1 MKLRLIAC
9 LNCHAQYD
17 VSNIVAKEFPCR
29 CGETIQNRELTALE
43 TVVQRCS
50 ACGALIQ
57 RDNAEHNCA
66 YCGALI
72 ERDQRKLSLICPEC
86 FARNAENA
94 RFCAGCGVGFHP
106 EAIQDYHEEVP
117 CPACFVLMPPQ
128 SVAGIGINECGQ
140 CHGLWVPDDNF
151 EILVSHAIEV
161 QQKHITANGLL
172 PDDKKPRVT
181 GANPAQQS
189 VQYRRCPVC
198 NTQMYRRNYR
208 KRSGVIIDTCGKH
221 GTWLDA
227 DELERIAGFIL
238 SGGHLDA
245 PPDKVGTP
253 ESIAIAMASVELQN
267 LRIKSERQ
275 REIFISSTR
284 TDGWSA
290 GTTIVDLLFKL
301 LG

>member
-1 MKLRLIAC
+1 MRLIAC
-9 LNCHAQYD
+9 PNCHAQYD
-17 VSNIVAKEFPCR
+17 VANIVAKEFSCR

-43 TVVQRCS
+43 TTVQRCS
-50 ACGALIQ
+50 ACGALIE

-72 ERDQRKLSLICPEC
+72 ERDLRKLSMICPEC
-86 FARNAENA
+86 FARNAEDA
-94 RFCAGCGVGFHP
+94 RFCTGCGVGFRP
-106 EAIQDYHEEVP
+106 EPIQSYREEVP
-117 CPACFVLMPPQ
+117 CPVCAILMPPQ

-151 EILVSHAIEV
+151 ELLVSHAIEAQRKRV
-161 QQKHITANGLL
+161 NANGL
-172 PDDKKPRVT
+172 PIDGNKPRVT

-189 VQYRRCPVC
+189 VQYRRCPIC
-198 NTQMYRRNYR
+198 DTQMYRRNYR

-238 SGGHLDA
+238 SGGYLDA
-245 PPDKVGTP
+245 PPDNAGTP
-253 ESIAIAMASVELQN
+253 ESIAIAIASVEIQN

-275 REIFISSTR
+275 REVFTSSAR
-284 TDGWSA
+284 PGEWNI
-290 GTTIVDLLFKL
+290 GTTVVDLLFKL